1 MPRPTGAPDA
11 RRRGCR
17 YRRRSGEGKHVSG
30 TAPVTAPR
38 IHIVGAGIGGL
49 AAALALLRRGVP
61 VAVHEQAAALGEIG
75 AGVQISANGMR
86 VLHALGLE
94 APLAAVAFEPRGK
107 VVRLWRTG
115 ETWPLFDL
123 GAESVRRYGFPYLM
137 FHRADLHAALAD
149 AVRALDPGA
158 VRLGAK
164 LDALEE
170 AGGNVRL
177 VFADGR
183 RETVPAVVGA
193 DGIHSVVRRGLFGP
207 DRPRFTGIVAWRG
220 VIPAERLP
228 PGLLAPVG
236 VNWVG
241 PGGHVIHYHLRR
253 GALVNFVGV
262 RERRDWQ
269 VESWTARG
277 TKAEF
282 HADFAGWHD
291 DIHAMIDCVDEP
303 YKWALMAR
311 DPLPAWSRGAV
322 TLLGDACHPMLPF
335 LAQGA
340 VSAVEDGYVLARAV
354 AEAGGDVPAAF
365 ARYEAARRARTARMM
380 AASAAQAERFHNPAL
395 AERDAAKRYVDEQW
409 QAERVRERYEWLFAY
424 DATAVP

>member
-1 MPRPTGAPDA
+1 M
-11 RRRGCR
+11 
-17 YRRRSGEGKHVSG
+17 
-30 TAPVTAPR
+30 TAPC

-61 VAVHEQAAALGEIG
+61 VTVHEQAPALGEIG

-94 APLAAVAFEPRGK
+94 APLAAVAFEPAGK
-107 VVRLWRTG
+107 VVRLWSTG

-137 FHRADLHAALAD
+137 FHRADLHAALAA

-158 VRLGAK
+158 VRLGARLESLA
-164 LDALEE
+164 LDAD
-170 AGGNVRL
+170 GVRL
-177 VFADGR
+177 DFADGK
-183 RETVPAVVGA
+183 RERAAAVVGA
-193 DGIHSVVRRGLFGP
+193 DGIHSVVRRALYGP

-220 VIPAERLP
+220 VFASARLAP
-228 PGLLAPVG
+228 ELQRPVG

-253 GALVNFVGV
+253 GALMNFVGV
-262 RERRDWQ
+262 RERQDWQ

-282 HADFAGWHD
+282 HADFAGWHA

-311 DPLPAWSRGAV
+311 DPLPAWSRGPV
-322 TLLGDACHPMLPF
+322 TLLGDAAHPMLPF

-340 VSAVEDGYVLARAV
+340 VSALEDGYVLARAV

-365 ARYEAARRARTARMM
+365 ARYEAARRARSARMM
-380 AASAAQAERFHNPAL
+380 AASATQAERFHNPAL

-424 DATAVP
+424 DATAAP